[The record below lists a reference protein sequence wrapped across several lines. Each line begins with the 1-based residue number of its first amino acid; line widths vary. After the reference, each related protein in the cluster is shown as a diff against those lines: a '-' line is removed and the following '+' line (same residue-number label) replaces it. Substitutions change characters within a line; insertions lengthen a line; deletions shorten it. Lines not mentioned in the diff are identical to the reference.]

1 MLNLIK
7 RLIIS
12 HSYIANYGYSD
23 GSGDYYIVLDSDKCD
38 GCGKCV
44 EACPVG
50 VLEVFTDDYDDE
62 VVKVSD
68 EHKKSIKYDCGPCI
82 PIGGERDCKC
92 EQVCEPKAINVSI
105 KVKGLD

>member
-12 HSYIANYGYSD
+12 NSYIANYGYSD
-23 GSGDYYIVLDSDKCD
+23 GSGDYYIILDSDKCD

-50 VLEVFTDDYDDE
+50 VLETFTDDYDDLI
-62 VVKVSD
+62 VKVTD
-68 EHKKSIKYDCGPCI
+68 AHKRSIKYDCGPCV
-82 PIGGERDCKC
+82 PVGAEKNAKC
-92 EQVCEPKAINVSI
+92 EQVCEPEAITVSI

>member
-1 MLNLIK
+1 MLDLIK

-23 GSGDYYIVLDSDKCD
+23 GSGDYYIILDSDKCN

-50 VLEVFTDDYDDE
+50 VLEVFVDDYDDTL
-62 VVKVSD
+62 VKVSD
-68 EHKKSIKYDCGPCI
+68 AHKKSIKYDCGPCL
-82 PIGGERDCKC
+82 PIGGERNTKC
-92 EQVCEPKAINVSI
+92 EPACETKAITVSI

>member
-1 MLNLIK
+1 MFNLIK

-23 GSGDYYIVLDSDKCD
+23 GSGDYYIILDSDKCT

-44 EACPVG
+44 EACLVG
-50 VLEVFTDDYDDE
+50 VLENYVDDYDDE
-62 VVKVSD
+62 IVKVTEAHS
-68 EHKKSIKYDCGPCI
+68 KSIKYDCGPCI
-82 PIGGERDCKC
+82 PVGGERDVKC
-92 EQVCEPKAINVSI
+92 EQVCEPKAITVSI